1 MFLISVKFSKHARLS
16 ITQIENL
23 KIDIGRLPRV
33 RLFYLNKES
42 YNKFPILRV
51 IPKFIWKY

>member
-1 MFLISVKFSKHARLS
+1 MFLISVKFSKHTRLS

-23 KIDIGRLPRV
+23 KIDIGQLPRV
-33 RLFYLNKES
+33 RLFHLNKES

-51 IPKFIWKY
+51 IPKCI